1 MDPWLLVNVDESGWG
16 KKLLQQKKKVVSLS
30 PFPTFY
36 REQVEEGHI
45 TFIPV
50 SWANGDFSRSMVIV
64 QTKSIQRELTVFG
77 IPNGT
82 HNLVVASQKGL
93 FL

>member
-1 MDPWLLVNVDESGWG
+1 MG
-16 KKLLQQKKKVVSLS
+16 KIAQQKKKVVSLS

-36 REQVEEGHI
+36 CEQIEEGHI

-50 SWANGDFSRSMVIV
+50 SWANGDFSCSMVIL
-64 QTKSIQRELTVFG
+64 QSKLIQQELTVFG

-93 FL
+93 SLNRSS